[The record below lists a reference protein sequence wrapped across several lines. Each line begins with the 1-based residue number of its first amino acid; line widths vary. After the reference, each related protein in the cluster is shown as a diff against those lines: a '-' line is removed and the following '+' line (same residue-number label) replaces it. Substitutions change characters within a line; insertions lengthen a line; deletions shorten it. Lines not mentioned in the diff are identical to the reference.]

1 MSNNQNKHKINTDIK
16 QNTSSLEDIAT
27 DTNTNEEVKTAET
40 TNIQNTNSDLNIP
53 KTKQIVNNTKHNKK
67 KHKKKFS
74 SKKSAKRTSSKK
86 YYKVTGCSIT
96 VNILAIITSFSVAMY
111 FALDVTKNL
120 LLNKTNLAMIKDN
133 FIMGFFESIFLEDTY
148 TTHINAEIPTFFETY
163 KNISSKVA
171 LISFSA
177 LIIIVIIYKII
188 HLINRKKNA

>member
-1 MSNNQNKHKINTDIK
+1 MSNNQNKNKINTDIK
-16 QNTSSLEDIAT
+16 QDTSLADIAK
-27 DTNTNEEVKTAET
+27 DTNTNEEVKTAKT
-40 TNIQNTNSDLNIP
+40 TDIQNTNSSLNISD
-53 KTKQIVNNTKHNKK
+53 TKQAENNTKHSKKNDKK
-67 KHKKKFS
+67 KI
-74 SKKSAKRTSSKK
+74 SAKK
-86 YYKVTGCSIT
+86 YYKITGCSIT

-133 FIMGFFESIFLEDTY
+133 FIIGFFQSIFSEDTY

-177 LIIIVIIYKII
+177 LVIIVITYKII
-188 HLINRKKNA
+188 HFIYSKKKA